1 MLAMAGAH
9 VHSHHHGHGHAHA
22 ASLPDFG
29 RAFAMGIGLNT
40 ALVAGQAIAGILA
53 HSTALLA
60 DAGHNFGDVLGLV
73 LAWWASR
80 LARSAPTARYT
91 YGLRSASILA
101 AVTNA
106 AVLLVTMGM
115 LAWEAIS
122 RRAEPHPVSG
132 WTVIV
137 VAGIGVVV
145 NAISAWPFL
154 AGRQHDLNVRAAFQ
168 HLAADAGVSL
178 GVVVAGIAM
187 LLTGHM
193 WIDPVVGLLIV
204 GAVIWST
211 WNLLRESLNLAL
223 HAAPSHVNVRAVYEY
238 LSSLPPVSDVHDLHV
253 WAMST
258 TETALTAHLVARPGE
273 STDGLLTRVT
283 EALRSRFQ
291 IQHVTIQIETPE
303 SIPMT
308 FRSRDSG

>member
-1 MLAMAGAH
+1 MLAVPAAH
-9 VHSHHHGHGHAHA
+9 HAHHHHQGHAHTPNQ
-22 ASLPDFG
+22 LDLG

-40 ALVAGQAIAGILA
+40 ALVIGQTIAGFIA
-53 HSTALLA
+53 QSTALLA

-115 LAWEAIS
+115 LAWEAIT
-122 RRAEPHPVSG
+122 RLAEPHPVSG

-137 VAGIGVVV
+137 VAGIGIVV
-145 NAISAWPFL
+145 NAVSAWPFL

-178 GVVVAGIAM
+178 GVVIAGVAM
-187 LLTGHM
+187 LLTGRM

-204 GAVIWST
+204 AAVIWST

-223 HAAPSHVNVRAVYEY
+223 HAAPSHVDVRAVYEY
-238 LSSLPPVSDVHDLHV
+238 LSGLPSVSDVHDLHV

-258 TETALTAHLVARPGE
+258 TETALTVHLMARPGE
-273 STDGLLTRVT
+273 SIDGLLPRVT
-283 EALRSRFQ
+283 EGLQSRFQ
-291 IQHVTIQIETPE
+291 IQHVTIQIETPQP
-303 SIPMT
+303 IPMT
-308 FRSRDSG
+308 FRSKER

>member
-1 MLAMAGAH
+1 VPAAHHAH
-9 VHSHHHGHGHAHA
+9 VHHHGHVHA
-22 ASLPDFG
+22 PGDRDFG

-40 ALVAGQAIAGILA
+40 ALVLGQAIAGIIA
-53 HSTALLA
+53 QSTALLA

-106 AVLLVTMGM
+106 ALLLVTMGM
-115 LAWEAIS
+115 LAWEAIT
-122 RRAEPHPVSG
+122 RFADPHPVAG
-132 WTVIV
+132 WTVII
-137 VAGIGVVV
+137 VAAIGVVV

-154 AGRQHDLNVRAAFQ
+154 AGRQHDLNVQAAFQ

-178 GVVVAGIAM
+178 GVVVAGVAILM
-187 LLTGHM
+187 TGRM
-193 WIDPVVGLLIV
+193 WIDPAVGLLIV
-204 GAVIWST
+204 AVVIWST

-223 HAAPSHVNVRAVYEY
+223 HAAPAHVDVRAVYEY
-238 LSSLPPVSDVHDLHV
+238 LASLPSVSDVHDLHV

-258 TETALTAHLVARPGE
+258 TETALTVHLMARPGE
-273 STDGLLTRVT
+273 STDGLVPRVT
-283 EALRSRFQ
+283 DGLQSRFQ
-291 IQHVTIQIETPE
+291 IQHVTIQVETPQP
-303 SIPMT
+303 IPMT
-308 FRSRDSG
+308 FRHRER